1 MSENMHKLDN
11 PRDIVD
17 PARRGSVDT
26 GAGVVVAGEAPAFE
40 PGLKE
45 RGVSTK
51 RSAMSQSDRPDERRR
66 YQRMDIR
73 LPVECH
79 QDRVTGT
86 HVVRTVTRNIG
97 TGGIYVELEAPDFSE
112 GDVIDIHLTLPAA
125 EGVSSHPVRARTRAE
140 VLRVQR
146 VGRDASTRYGIAAR
160 FLDQLR
166 ISA

>member
-1 MSENMHKLDN
+1 
-11 PRDIVD
+11 
-17 PARRGSVDT
+17 
-26 GAGVVVAGEAPAFE
+26 
-40 PGLKE
+40 
-45 RGVSTK
+45 
-51 RSAMSQSDRPDERRR
+51 MSQGDRTDERRR

-97 TGGIYVELEAPDFSE
+97 TGGFYVELEAPDFTE
-112 GDVIDIHLTLPAA
+112 GDVIDVHLTLPAA

-146 VGRDASTRYGIAAR
+146 VGSDASTRYGIAAR